1 LIWCTI
7 DPQIN
12 PEPESTTLNVTIIAW
27 VCEFLALMRCVKL
40 VW

>member
-1 LIWCTI
+1 MIWCTI

-12 PEPESTTLNVTIIAW
+12 PEARINHVKRCDHRIGVRI
-27 VCEFLALMRCVKL
+27 LALMRYVKL